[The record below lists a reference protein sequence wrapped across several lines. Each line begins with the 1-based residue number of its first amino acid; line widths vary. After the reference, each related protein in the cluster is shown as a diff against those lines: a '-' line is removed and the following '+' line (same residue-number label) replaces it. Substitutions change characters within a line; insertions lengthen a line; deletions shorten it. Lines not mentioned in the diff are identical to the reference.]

1 MRTDLNAQGLG
12 EGVLSS
18 PLKAGIG
25 WQSGPY
31 IQTPKSKP
39 TSHFPSSH
47 SFTVL
52 RLLSE
57 ALDAAL
63 HSRPRF
69 SQHAL
74 ASASL
79 NPHLPRIGQTP
90 SSSIPSHW
98 TPTYLT
104 HLFPRWLEYNL
115 QSGSLTSMMNPAIP
129 CLQEATH
136 TAHTHHS
143 PSKNP
148 TPTILPSTAATPL
161 HFLIQETKCSAEVC

>member
-12 EGVLSS
+12 GRGPQQP

-31 IQTPKSKP
+31 IQTPNLNPPP
-39 TSHFPSSH
+39 TSHLLIH
-47 SFTVL
+47 
-52 RLLSE
+52 LLSFDFYQK
-57 ALDAAL
+57 LWI

-69 SQHAL
+69 SQHVL

-115 QSGSLTSMMNPAIP
+115 QSGSLASMVNPAIP

-148 TPTILPSTAATPL
+148 APTILPITAATPL
-161 HFLIQETKCSAEVC
+161 HCLGQETKCSAEVC